1 MKNQFLFFRKHMEND
16 EDTQRQP
23 QMVNNQYNSPINLYS
38 QENIE
43 SLRRQAMNEK
53 NQKSQLIGLQ
63 TQNQIRKEGNSLFN
77 I

>member
-1 MKNQFLFFRKHMEND
+1 MEND

-23 QMVNNQYNSPINLYS
+23 QMVNNQYNSPISLYS

>member
-1 MKNQFLFFRKHMEND
+1 MEND

>member
-1 MKNQFLFFRKHMEND
+1 MEND

-23 QMVNNQYNSPINLYS
+23 KMVNNQYNSPINLYS